1 MTARLATIVQE
12 RGVLLK
18 DDFSTLD
25 EVDRQ
30 LAVYQQDLM
39 RDFEF
44 RLADIDRILLEM
56 EKRGQE
62 YFDDTMRV
70 GRVMDLLNRSRMQ
83 EGFERQ
89 VVADAPQQVE
99 RKVGELVDW
108 LVDADL
114 RQWQDVTRHLAQR
127 RRQYEDRIIG
137 DVDAGKFH
145 YDRTR
150 LIDAVS
156 RESQRAIDSYDRRKE
171 AAELADGA
179 RNAVA
184 AAAAVSAGALGLGAI
199 VAFAATTMAADVT
212 GIVMASFVAALGF
225 FILPAKRARGK
236 QEMRRKVAALR
247 QRLSEALHEQFS
259 REIGKSGDRIR
270 ESIAPYSRFVRA
282 EGEKLQTTER
292 ELGEIG
298 TALAS
303 LQARIERRAA

>member
-1 MTARLATIVQE
+1 
-12 RGVLLK
+12 
-18 DDFSTLD
+18 
-25 EVDRQ
+25 
-30 LAVYQQDLM
+30 
-39 RDFEF
+39 
-44 RLADIDRILLEM
+44 
-56 EKRGQE
+56 
-62 YFDDTMRV
+62 
-70 GRVMDLLNRSRMQ
+70 MDLLNRSRMQ

-114 RQWQDVTRHLAQR
+114 RQWQDVTRHLAHR

-145 YDRTR
+145 YDRAR
-150 LIDAVS
+150 LIDAVT

-199 VAFAATTMAADVT
+199 VAFAASTVAADVT

-225 FILPAKRARGK
+225 FILPAKRAQGK
-236 QEMRRKVAALR
+236 QEMRRKVAAVR
-247 QRLSEALHEQFS
+247 QRLSEALHEQFKG
-259 REIGKSGDRIR
+259 EIGRSGDRIR

-282 EGEKLQTTER
+282 EGEKLRETER
-292 ELGEIG
+292 ELSEIG